1 MGTLIQWLKISA
13 ASVWQN
19 NVAVNSLNDPGVSY
33 SLFSTPHR
41 LIANASYEV
50 AYANM
55 KTTVSLFYTG
65 YQQGRF
71 SYTYS
76 NDMNG
81 DGNYSDLM
89 YVPASKEEMTFV
101 DIKDKQNNVTYSAV
115 DQQEDFWNYVNND
128 SYLNDHKGQYV
139 ERASSLEP
147 WIHRFDMKIAQD
159 FYPKIGSRKYG
170 IQVSLDMLNIGNL
183 LNSKWGAY
191 RSCGLQSYDNVRL
204 LKTASKVGEPL
215 TYQMNASSREVFQKN
230 SKWDYTASTGSAWQM
245 QLGVKFTF

>member
-1 MGTLIQWLKISA
+1 
-13 ASVWQN
+13 
-19 NVAVNSLNDPGVSY
+19 
-33 SLFSTPHR
+33 
-41 LIANASYEV
+41 
-50 AYANM
+50 
-55 KTTVSLFYTG
+55 
-65 YQQGRF
+65 
-71 SYTYS
+71 
-76 NDMNG
+76 MNG

-159 FYPKIGSRKYG
+159 FYAKIGSRKYG

-215 TYQMNASSREVFQKN
+215 TYQMNASSREVFQK
-230 SKWDYTASTGSAWQM
+230 
-245 QLGVKFTF
+245 KF

>member
-1 MGTLIQWLKISA
+1 MTLI
-13 ASVWQN
+13 
-19 NVAVNSLNDPGVSY
+19 
-33 SLFSTPHR
+33 
-41 LIANASYEV
+41 
-50 AYANM
+50 
-55 KTTVSLFYTG
+55 
-65 YQQGRF
+65 
-71 SYTYS
+71 
-76 NDMNG
+76 
-81 DGNYSDLM
+81 
-89 YVPASKEEMTFV
+89 
-101 DIKDKQNNVTYSAV
+101 
-115 DQQEDFWNYVNND
+115 
-128 SYLNDHKGQYV
+128 DHKGQYV

-159 FYPKIGSRKYG
+159 FYAKIGSRKYG

-245 QLGVKFTF
+245 QLGVKMLRSINGASFLFHPHHHRIMVAIIKIRREVIRTIQFR

>member
-1 MGTLIQWLKISA
+1 MNGKKHYLFLIISIVVGCCFGYAFHIKYDHTQIKAYCYQGLKSCNLKLPVVNGFYKPDS
-13 ASVWQN
+13 SVWN
-19 NVAVNSLNDPGVSY
+19 LEGGVLSDFKVAG
-33 SLFSTPHR
+33 
-41 LIANASYEV
+41 EV
-50 AYANM
+50 GFMILKDIY
-55 KTTVSLFYTG
+55 G
-65 YQQGRF
+65 YDKI
-71 SYTYS
+71 Y
-76 NDMNG
+76 
-81 DGNYSDLM
+81 
-89 YVPASKEEMTFV
+89 
-101 DIKDKQNNVTYSAV
+101 KQNNVTYSAV

-159 FYPKIGSRKYG
+159 FYAKIGSRKYG